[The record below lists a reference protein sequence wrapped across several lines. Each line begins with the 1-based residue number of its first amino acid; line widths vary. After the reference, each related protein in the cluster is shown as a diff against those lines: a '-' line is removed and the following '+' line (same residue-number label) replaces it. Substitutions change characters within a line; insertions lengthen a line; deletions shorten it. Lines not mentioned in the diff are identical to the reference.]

1 MLSVFL
7 CELWMQIF
15 ADKVDTADMGKLDGN
30 FMVSRDRDDYD
41 YVFQDQWNE
50 WKLNYCLLVYF
61 GCHHSTNEHKQVQS

>member
-1 MLSVFL
+1 MFL

-50 WKLNYCLLVYF
+50 WELNYCLLVYF
-61 GCHHSTNEHKQVQS
+61 GCQHSTNEHKQVQS

>member
-41 YVFQDQWNE
+41 YVVEDQDIKYCILKCLCCMNE
-50 WKLNYCLLVYF
+50 YKKV
-61 GCHHSTNEHKQVQS
+61 KK